1 MADGVGGDG
10 RRPTFSWRRAVPH
23 LFGIAWVI
31 GAALVTLAPALHR
44 GLWLGPYDILYSSG
58 LTHVSGATVHNT
70 GSGDQIG
77 EMIPWSTMAWT
88 QVHHG
93 HIPLWNPLSGLGMP
107 LAFNWQ
113 SAVFSLPAV
122 VSYAFPLHLAYTVQV
137 VATLVIAGSGAYVLA
152 RVLHLGAW
160 ACATAGTV
168 YELSGAFMGWL
179 GWPHAAVMSWAGWL
193 MAVAILIVR
202 GRHRVRYLV
211 AFAVLVALAL
221 LAGEPEIVVILLAS
235 VAVVALTLLIARSRL
250 GRAERGWR
258 TPVLDLLVALVAG
271 AGLGAPLLL
280 PGMQVLSRSARN
292 SGSLLTQTEVGR
304 ALPGHDL
311 VHLVAAGYN
320 GLPVVGSEVF
330 GDPVYT
336 DTLAYVGVIA
346 VALVVLGVIRHWR
359 RPDVLAVTV
368 LAAVTALVVFLP
380 PVQALFDHVPL
391 VNTIDWHRSLM
402 VLDLCL
408 AVLAGVGM
416 NVVVTAA
423 SERSTQRVLASVF
436 SLAVVV
442 CTALMLFATSGLDAA
457 DTSIRRHG
465 LIWPLV
471 SSGIGL
477 LLIGALA
484 LWSTAHR
491 AGRDRTVGWEGVRT
505 EPADGR
511 TVGDVGPGR
520 LGSPRALI
528 AGRVV
533 GGLLLLLE
541 TAFLVVSGAALW
553 SSSSADG
560 AQAPPSVV
568 ALQRA
573 VGASTVGFD
582 SFTCFAGPGLSS
594 LGILPEAN
602 VLFDVHE
609 LDIYDPVLPRGYA
622 RSWSEVSRAPDG
634 VPIYNSFCPTVTT
647 AVQARHFGVGYV
659 LVPAGERGPTGTVFD
674 RSVGSEDLYRVPN
687 SGPAVLLPSGNDNG
701 SAADDGTGIPVG
713 VEHPTPS
720 SWRLTTNSPVDR
732 TLLLRLTDLPGWHAS
747 IDGHPLPLEPSSGVM
762 LTAEVP
768 AGRHVIEVH
777 YWPELFTVGLL
788 VAALTAVG
796 LVVLVVVAV
805 LRRRQTP

>member
-1 MADGVGGDG
+1 
-10 RRPTFSWRRAVPH
+10 
-23 LFGIAWVI
+23 
-31 GAALVTLAPALHR
+31 
-44 GLWLGPYDILYSSG
+44 
-58 LTHVSGATVHNT
+58 
-70 GSGDQIG
+70 
-77 EMIPWSTMAWT
+77 
-88 QVHHG
+88 
-93 HIPLWNPLSGLGMP
+93 
-107 LAFNWQ
+107 
-113 SAVFSLPAV
+113 
-122 VSYAFPLHLAYTVQV
+122 
-137 VATLVIAGSGAYVLA
+137 
-152 RVLHLGAW
+152 
-160 ACATAGTV
+160 
-168 YELSGAFMGWL
+168 MGWL

-457 DTSIRRHG
+457 DASIRRHG

-505 EPADGR
+505 EPARPAGEPSSLDRWSRRRWPAPAPRDGIPR
-511 TVGDVGPGR
+511 GLGCGPVV
-520 LGSPRALI
+520 I
-528 AGRVV
+528 VV
-533 GGLLLLLE
+533 GRRS
-541 TAFLVVSGAALW
+541 AGAALG
-553 SSSSADG
+553 SGTPTSGGGIDG
-560 AQAPPSVV
+560 GVRLV
-568 ALQRA
+568 HLLRR
-573 VGASTVGFD
+573 T
-582 SFTCFAGPGLSS
+582 
-594 LGILPEAN
+594 GIEQSGHP
-602 VLFDVHE
+602 
-609 LDIYDPVLPRGYA
+609 PRGQ
-622 RSWSEVSRAPDG
+622 RP
-634 VPIYNSFCPTVTT
+634 
-647 AVQARHFGVGYV
+647 
-659 LVPAGERGPTGTVFD
+659 
-674 RSVGSEDLYRVPN
+674 
-687 SGPAVLLPSGNDNG
+687 
-701 SAADDGTGIPVG
+701 
-713 VEHPTPS
+713 
-720 SWRLTTNSPVDR
+720 
-732 TLLLRLTDLPGWHAS
+732 LRCA
-747 IDGHPLPLEPSSGVM
+747 
-762 LTAEVP
+762 
-768 AGRHVIEVH
+768 
-777 YWPELFTVGLL
+777 
-788 VAALTAVG
+788 
-796 LVVLVVVAV
+796 
-805 LRRRQTP
+805 